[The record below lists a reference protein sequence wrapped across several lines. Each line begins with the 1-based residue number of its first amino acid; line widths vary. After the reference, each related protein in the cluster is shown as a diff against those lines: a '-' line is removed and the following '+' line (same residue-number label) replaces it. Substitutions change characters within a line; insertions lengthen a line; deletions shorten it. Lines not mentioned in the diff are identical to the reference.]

1 MDPVLDGKIFA
12 GVSNTADGDVGAATR
27 FHYHQDGAT
36 IWAEYA
42 GGAVARGYLV
52 GTRFGAELT
61 FRYVH
66 IDTAG
71 ETASGRCVS
80 QIVERADGNLEMHET
95 WAWESR
101 EGSGVSVVAE
111 VT

>member
-1 MDPVLDGKIFA
+1 MDPVIDGKIFA
-12 GVSNTADGDVGAATR
+12 GVSNTGDGDVGAATR
-27 FHYHQDGAT
+27 FHYHQDGT
-36 IWAEYA
+36 TVWAEYA

-52 GTRFGAELT
+52 GSRNGAELA

-66 IDTAG
+66 IDMAG

-80 QIVERADGNLEMHET
+80 RVVERADGRIELHET

-101 EGSGVSVVAE
+101 EGAGESVVAE
-111 VT
+111 IT